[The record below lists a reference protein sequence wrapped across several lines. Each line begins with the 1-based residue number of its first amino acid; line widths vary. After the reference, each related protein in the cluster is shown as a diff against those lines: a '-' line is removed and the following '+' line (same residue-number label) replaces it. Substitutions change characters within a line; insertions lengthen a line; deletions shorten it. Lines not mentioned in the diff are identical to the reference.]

1 MLLNNRLYSKPFV
14 GSLLIHV
21 VLLSFFILSFQ
32 TTIHSRSA
40 SVTSHN
46 QADIVQAVVVD
57 EPPVKIQARQLEQ
70 VEQVK
75 LARLKQDMAQAKKE
89 IKQETNQLAAMKD
102 ENQAEQQR
110 LKEVQ
115 QTRLQEE
122 KKRAAL
128 KQKAAAAAL
137 AQAQAQKAQAQAT
150 KEKALKAAAAEK
162 TRIAAEK
169 ASIAAHQKQIATEV
183 EQVLGLWSTKIKNN
197 RRMMIEGM
205 PAHLSCRVALQVLP
219 DGSVRVALVQ
229 GSGHAVYDD
238 LSIKAIYKS
247 EPFDLP
253 DNPEV
258 RDQLKNIELNFLN
271 DEGI

>member
-1 MLLNNRLYSKPFV
+1 MRLNNQFYSKSFV
-14 GSLLIHV
+14 GSLFIHL

-32 TTIHSRSA
+32 TTIHNRS
-40 SVTSHN
+40 TSEGSTHP
-46 QADIVQAVVVD
+46 ADIVQAVVVN
-57 EPPVKIQARQLEQ
+57 EPPAKMP
-70 VEQVK
+70 VK
-75 LARLKQDMAQAKKE
+75 LQQPPPPADDPALERLKQDMAQAKKE
-89 IKQETNQLAAMKD
+89 IKQETQVVAAIKE

-110 LKEVQ
+110 LKEAK

-122 KKRAAL
+122 KKREAL
-128 KQKAAAAAL
+128 KQKAV
-137 AQAQAQKAQAQAT
+137 AQAQAHAQKLQFA

-162 TRIAAEK
+162 SRIAAEK
-169 ASIAAHQKQIATEV
+169 ARVAAYQKQMATEV
-183 EQVLGLWSTKIKNN
+183 EQVLAQWSTKIKNN

-205 PAHLSCRVALQVLP
+205 PADLSCRVALHVLP

-229 GSGHAVYDD
+229 SSGHAVYDD
-238 LSIKAIYKS
+238 LSIKAINKS
-247 EPFDLP
+247 EPFELP